1 MKKPL
6 IAALTFLAVAAA
18 LEAQGPEQLY
28 TRPAVPPREVLD
40 RLHMKLA
47 WKLFVPM
54 DGRRDGLFSV
64 QVLEK
69 DLFVQTRSSLVACI
83 DAETGVTRWEQIVG
97 RPYGSKQQLA
107 FNESSVIVTNGT
119 KLYALDRNSGQ
130 QQWELALPTSPIT
143 PPAVSEDR
151 LYVILNPG
159 TLAAYAMPSAKAA
172 ELASA
177 RATLARQAEMLA
189 ASAPGKPSAL
199 QKTVEAP
206 RLRAGEAHVATTE
219 PIFLWD
225 VKAFTSV
232 DQPPMIVPEA
242 VVAVD
247 TSGIFF
253 ALSTRYERVELPFS
267 FDAPYVTPPARLG
280 DILYLA
286 GKDDTL
292 YAVDLTTGR
301 LVWRLVRGGQIMY
314 KPEVT
319 DEDIYISR
327 LGDGMSRIDRATGEE
342 MWRQPNG
349 QAFRCLASNK
359 KFVYALDRGGRLV
372 VLDRQRGTT
381 LSNYDVRDYVFPIS
395 NEQTDRLYLGA
406 NDGLIVCLHDRDYP
420 TPLRNRKLP
429 EKPAAKP
436 GKPGAK
442 PADKPMDKP
451 STEDKPADK
460 PKEKEGDEQKKNEK
474 E

>member
-1 MKKPL
+1 
-6 IAALTFLAVAAA
+6 
-18 LEAQGPEQLY
+18 
-28 TRPAVPPREVLD
+28 
-40 RLHMKLA
+40 
-47 WKLFVPM
+47 
-54 DGRRDGLFSV
+54 
-64 QVLEK
+64 
-69 DLFVQTRSSLVACI
+69 
-83 DAETGVTRWEQIVG
+83 
-97 RPYGSKQQLA
+97 
-107 FNESSVIVTNGT
+107 
-119 KLYALDRNSGQ
+119 
-130 QQWELALPTSPIT
+130 
-143 PPAVSEDR
+143 
-151 LYVILNPG
+151 
-159 TLAAYAMPSAKAA
+159 
-172 ELASA
+172 
-177 RATLARQAEMLA
+177 MLA
-189 ASAPGKPSAL
+189 ASAPGKPGAL
-199 QKTVEAP
+199 LKTVEAP

-253 ALSTRYERVELPFS
+253 ALSTRYERAELPFS
-267 FDAPYVTPPARLG
+267 FEAPYVTPPARLG

-301 LVWRLVRGGQIMY
+301 LAWRLVRGGQIMY

-359 KFVYALDRGGRLV
+359 KFVYALDRVGRLA

-436 GKPGAK
+436 GKPGAR